1 MRVFENRVLRR
12 ISGPSREQ
20 VVGGWIKLHNIEL
33 HNLFTSPN
41 IIRVIKSRSMGCAGH
56 VANMGEM
63 RNSYT
68 ILVRKTDGNRPFTRR
83 RQRWEDSIRMYLTEV
98 G

>member
-1 MRVFENRVLRR
+1 V
-12 ISGPSREQ
+12 S
-20 VVGGWIKLHNIEL
+20 GGWRRLHIEEL
-33 HNLFTSPN
+33 PNLCFTPN
-41 IIRVIKSRSMGCAGH
+41 VIRLIRLRGMEFAWH
-56 VANMGEM
+56 VARMGEM